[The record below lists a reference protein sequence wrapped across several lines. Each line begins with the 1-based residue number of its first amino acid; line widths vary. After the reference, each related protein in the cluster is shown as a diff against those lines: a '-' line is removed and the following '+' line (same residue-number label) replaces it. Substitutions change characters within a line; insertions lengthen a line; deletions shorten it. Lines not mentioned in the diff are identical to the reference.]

1 MKLSFALKKN
11 GISGVEFRFLLK
23 KLFFLKK
30 IYFFSYKFADALSV
44 KPQVLTL
51 GPLLLL
57 INLSH

>member
-1 MKLSFALKKN
+1 MKLTSALKKKMELAAWN
-11 GISGVEFRFLLK
+11 FDFYLK
-23 KLFFLKK
+23 S
-30 IYFFSYKFADALSV
+30 YSFFSYKFADALSV